1 MDVRL
6 APEQR
11 ALRDSAAQVA
21 GRHGPSTV
29 GELDDPERAA
39 KLDAAIAAAGWR
51 ELRTPTDDGGPWAS
65 GVEVAIVAE
74 ELGRGRADAG
84 FLGVNYER
92 ELGFTGIAVAF
103 LGRNHPVGVPLAAIM
118 LGLLFRG
125 EDGIAIATDL
135 PREIVI
141 ILEGLLILS
150 VVVAYELVRR
160 WLVRRQQRTVRAEE
174 GADSAAA

>member
-1 MDVRL
+1 VVVWFLMYRTRLGYEVRAVGSSPGSAEAGGVSTGAVQIKIFLISGAL
-6 APEQR
+6 A
-11 ALRDSAAQVA
+11 
-21 GRHGPSTV
+21 GFV
-29 GELDDPERAA
+29 GLNHI
-39 KLDAAIAAAGWR
+39 L
-51 ELRTPTDDGGPWAS
+51 
-65 GVEVAIVAE
+65 
-74 ELGRGRADAG
+74 ADAG

-92 ELGFTGIAVAF
+92 DLGFTGIAVAF
-103 LGRNHPVGVPLAAIM
+103 LGRNHPVGVPLAAIL

-125 EDGIAIATDL
+125 EDGIAITTDL

-160 WLVRRQQRTVRAEE
+160 WLVRRRQRTVRAEE